1 MKQALIVVKKIKDLE
16 KVINNTNSIYLK
28 QDYRK
33 QINRLKKDLKDYCF
47 FKNYNYNDLLKKA

>member
-1 MKQALIVVKKIKDLE
+1 MKQALIVVNKIKDLE
-16 KVINNTNSIYLK
+16 IAINKTTSIYLK

-47 FKNYNYNDLLKKA
+47 YKNYNYNDLLKKA

>member
-1 MKQALIVVKKIKDLE
+1 MKQALIVVNKIKDLE

-47 FKNYNYNDLLKKA
+47 YKNYNYNDLLKKA